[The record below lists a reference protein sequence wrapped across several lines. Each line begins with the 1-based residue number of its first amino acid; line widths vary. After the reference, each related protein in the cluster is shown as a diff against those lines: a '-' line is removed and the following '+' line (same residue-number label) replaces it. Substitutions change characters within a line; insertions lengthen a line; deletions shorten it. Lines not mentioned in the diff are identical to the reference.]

1 MWRCG
6 KESRKDVS
14 LWSVAITCYHER
26 ERLIKNI
33 QERRVLEKTK
43 EGHLKTQ

>member
-1 MWRCG
+1 M
-6 KESRKDVS
+6 
-14 LWSVAITCYHER
+14 WSVGRRAGKTFPCGVSPCYYER
-26 ERLIKNI
+26 ERLEKNI